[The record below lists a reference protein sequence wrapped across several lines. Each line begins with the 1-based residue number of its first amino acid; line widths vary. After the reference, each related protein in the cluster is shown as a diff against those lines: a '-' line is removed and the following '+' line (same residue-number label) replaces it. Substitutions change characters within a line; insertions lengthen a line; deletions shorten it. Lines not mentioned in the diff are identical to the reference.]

1 MPDFEEEEE
10 EEEGLA
16 FIWVIRGLNIR
27 RTIASLGYLG
37 DERKEWVRM
46 KYFRFFDKGSHKS

>member
-1 MPDFEEEEE
+1 MRDFEEEEE
-10 EEEGLA
+10 EEGLG

-37 DERKEWVRM
+37 HQRKKWVRM
-46 KYFRFFDKGSHKS
+46 NYFRFFDKG